1 MPIENEYKF
10 CLHDPEEQLEKTLLA
25 SDHFRAGIKQGYIRK
40 GSRIREWHDPQ
51 SDALRY
57 IYTYKHRV
65 EDDVIEV
72 ETDISKEDFNKLWSV
87 RERDVEKIRFKFII
101 DGLTWDVDFLKN
113 QGKTY
118 FVIAEV
124 ELPEKERNIP
134 EPPAIIKDY
143 VLGGTE
149 RHDKT
154 LSNKRLSN
162 VEYAL
167 RVTTAFRAGEEAV
180 KNLAQRAKAS

>member
-10 CLHDPEEQLEKTLLA
+10 CLHDPEGKLEKALLA

-40 GSRIREWHDPQ
+40 GSRIREWHDLQ
-51 SDALRY
+51 TNALRY

-72 ETDISKEDFNKLWSV
+72 ETEISQEDFNKLWSV
-87 RERDVEKIRFKFII
+87 RERDVQKMRFKFSI
-101 DGLTWDVDFLKN
+101 DDLTWDVDFLKN
-113 QGKTY
+113 QNQTY

-124 ELPEKERNIP
+124 ELLEHERNVP
-134 EPPAIIKDY
+134 EPPALIKDY
-143 VLGGTE
+143 VLGGTG

-162 VEYAL
+162 VDYAL
-167 RVTTAFRAGEEAV
+167 RVTTAFLEGEEAV
-180 KNLAQRAKAS
+180 KNLTQRAKAS

>member
-10 CLHDPEEQLEKTLLA
+10 CLHDPKGELEKILLA
-25 SDHFRAGIKQGYIRK
+25 SDHFRASIKQGYIRK
-40 GSRIREWHDPQ
+40 GSRIREWHDHQ
-51 SDALRY
+51 TNSLRY

-72 ETDISKEDFNKLWSV
+72 ETDISKEDFERLWSV
-87 RERDVEKIRFKFII
+87 RERDIEKNRFKFVV

-113 QGKTY
+113 QDKTY

-124 ELPEKERNIP
+124 ELHEDERDVP
-134 EPPAIIKDY
+134 EPPAIIRDY
-143 VLGGTE
+143 VLGGTG

-162 VEYAL
+162 VDYAL
-167 RVTTAFRAGEEAV
+167 RVTTAFREGEEAV
-180 KNLAQRAKAS
+180 KSLSQRAKAS